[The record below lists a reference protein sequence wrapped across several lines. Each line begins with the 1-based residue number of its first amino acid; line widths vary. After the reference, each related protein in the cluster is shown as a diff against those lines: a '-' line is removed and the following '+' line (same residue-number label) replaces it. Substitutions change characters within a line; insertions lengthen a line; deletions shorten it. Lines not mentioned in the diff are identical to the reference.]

1 MSNITIKSAGNQS
14 KTFIAALVLIPLF
27 LLVLL
32 LYAAGAG
39 QSYAQNDGVRSHH
52 VDVFQVEMQS
62 SYQRKINAVGRVEST
77 QQAIM
82 GFERSGTLQL
92 ATVDDGASVEKGQLL
107 AQLDDE
113 RLQAQRSEASATV
126 ERAKAD
132 ARLAKVSEKRIER
145 LVKDKLESQQRLD
158 EAREQAASAQAFVT
172 QVEASL
178 LRIDV
183 ELQKSKIYAPFDGT
197 VITRHVDPGSVVN
210 LGQSVFIL
218 QEKGAAEARFAMGAD
233 QAFQLNVGDEFAL
246 QVPALT
252 RNSQS
257 RASVNATV
265 KSISNARN
273 LNTRTVDVI
282 FRIQD
287 DAFVLSGDLVT
298 LSLPQTINESGVWL
312 PKSALAS
319 GVRGLWTV
327 YTVSGAGDER
337 KIIPKFVS
345 ILYHTADHAYV
356 SGTLVEGDFVVVQG
370 VHRLVPG
377 QVVGADIASVEHI
390 ASR

>member
-14 KTFIAALVLIPLF
+14 KIFIAALVLIPLF
-27 LLVLL
+27 LLILL

-113 RLQAQRSEASATV
+113 RLQAQRSEATATV

>member
-27 LLVLL
+27 LLILL

-92 ATVDDGASVEKGQLL
+92 ATVDDGANVEKGQLL
-107 AQLDDE
+107 AQLDNE
-113 RLQAQRSEASATV
+113 RLQAQRSEAAATV

>member
-1 MSNITIKSAGNQS
+1 MSHINITSPGKQS
-14 KTFIAALVLIPLF
+14 TAFIAALIIVPLF
-27 LLVLL
+27 LLILL

-39 QSYAQNDGVRSHH
+39 QSYAANDGVRGHH

-62 SYQRKINAVGRVEST
+62 SYERKINAVGRVEST
-77 QQAIM
+77 QQANM
-82 GFERSGTLQL
+82 GFERSGTLLL
-92 ATVDDGASVEKGQLL
+92 APVDDGAHVKKGDLL
-107 AQLDDE
+107 AQLDDR
-113 RLQAQRSEASATV
+113 RLQAQRSEAAATV

-197 VITRHVDPGSVVN
+197 VISRQVDPGSVVN
-210 LGQSVFIL
+210 LGQFVFVL
-218 QEKGAAEARFAMGAD
+218 QEAGAAEARFSMGAD
-233 QAFQLNVGDEFAL
+233 QAFLLKVGDEYPL
-246 QVPALT
+246 QVPTLT
-252 RNSQS
+252 RNSHTKS
-257 RASVNATV
+257 SVPATV

-273 LNTRTVDVI
+273 INTRTVDVI
-282 FRIQD
+282 FTLSSEAQ
-287 DAFVLSGDLVT
+287 VLSGDLVT
-298 LSLPQTINESGVWL
+298 LSLPQTVEETGVWL

-327 YTVSGAGDER
+327 YTVSGAGDDK

-356 SGTLVEGDFVVVQG
+356 SGTLIEGDFVVVQG

-377 QVVGADIASVEHI
+377 QIVEAGVSSIEHI